1 MERWVLLRKGADYQ
15 AIGKKF
21 HIAPRIA
28 CLIRNRE
35 VIGDEAI
42 DQYLNGTIA
51 DLHDGMLMKGM
62 DQAVD
67 ILMEKIRE
75 GARIRVIGDYDID
88 GVNATYILLRGTGR
102 TARRGRYGYSGSDYG
117 WIWSEPQS
125 H

>member
-1 MERWVLLRKGADYQ
+1 MEKWVVTAKKADFQ
-15 AIGKKF
+15 EIGVRYGIDPV
-21 HIAPRIA
+21 IARI
-28 CLIRNRE
+28 IRNRDI
-35 VIGDEAI
+35 VGDEAI

-88 GVNATYILLRGTGR
+88 GVNATYIRWR
-102 TARRGRYGYSGSDYG
+102 HWKDAAER
-117 WIWSEPQS
+117 
-125 H
+125 